1 MLDMARDHW
10 HQGLRDPGRGEAG
23 KVSKDAASS
32 GDAPLSDVGRVP
44 GRGFRSRG

>member
-1 MLDMARDHW
+1 MARDHW
-10 HQGLRDPGRGEAG
+10 HQGLRDPGRGEAV

-44 GRGFRSRG
+44 GRASGAGGEA